1 MTREIMV
8 FNLVSSVY
16 GIELKRIKAI
26 LVYSSLIITP
36 LYNEREWIIGVT
48 NLRGEVIAVVDLRK
62 RFGNRAIYDE
72 NTVVIVIQT
81 NEDKI
86 IGIVVDSIEKIA
98 HITNENI
105 INAPEISVGMDLK
118 YIEGLVQIKEE
129 EMVTLINVD
138 VLLSI
143 EELE

>member
-1 MTREIMV
+1 MKEIMI
-8 FNLVSSVY
+8 FNLVNSVY
-16 GIELKRIKAI
+16 GIELKRIKGI

-98 HITNENI
+98 HITNENV

-118 YIEGLVQIKEE
+118 YIEGLVQIEEE

>member
-16 GIELKRIKAI
+16 GIELKRIKGI

-98 HITNENI
+98 HITNENV

-118 YIEGLVQIKEE
+118 YIEGLVQIEEE

>member
-1 MTREIMV
+1 MKEIMI

-16 GIELKRIKAI
+16 GIELKRIKGI

-62 RFGNRAIYDE
+62 RFGNRAVYDE

-86 IGIVVDSIEKIA
+86 IGIVVDSIEQIA

-118 YIEGLVQIKEE
+118 YIEGLVQVGEN

>member
-1 MTREIMV
+1 MKEIMI
-8 FNLVSSVY
+8 FNLGSSVY
-16 GIELKRIKAI
+16 GIELKRIKGI

-62 RFGNRAIYDE
+62 RFGNRAVYDE

-98 HITNENI
+98 NITNENI

-118 YIEGLVQIKEE
+118 YIEGLVQVSEN

-138 VLLSI
+138 ILLSI

>member
-1 MTREIMV
+1 MKEIMI
-8 FNLVSSVY
+8 FNLLSSVY
-16 GIELKRIKAI
+16 GIELKRIKGI

-98 HITNENI
+98 HITNENV

-118 YIEGLVQIKEE
+118 YIEGLVQIEEE

>member
-1 MTREIMV
+1 MKEIMI
-8 FNLVSSVY
+8 FNLVNSVY
-16 GIELKRIKAI
+16 GIELKRIKGI

-98 HITNENI
+98 HITNENV

-118 YIEGLVQIKEE
+118 YIDSLSFWNDIKIIIKTVWV
-129 EMVTLINVD
+129 MFTGKGAY
-138 VLLSI
+138 
-143 EELE
+143 

>member
-1 MTREIMV
+1 MKEIMI

-16 GIELKRIKAI
+16 GIELKRIKGI

-118 YIEGLVQIKEE
+118 YIDGLVQVSEN

>member
-1 MTREIMV
+1 MKEIMI
-8 FNLVSSVY
+8 FNLLSSVY
-16 GIELKRIKAI
+16 GIELKRIKGI

-81 NEDKI
+81 NEEKI

-98 HITNENI
+98 HITNENV

-118 YIEGLVQIKEE
+118 YIEGLVQIEEE